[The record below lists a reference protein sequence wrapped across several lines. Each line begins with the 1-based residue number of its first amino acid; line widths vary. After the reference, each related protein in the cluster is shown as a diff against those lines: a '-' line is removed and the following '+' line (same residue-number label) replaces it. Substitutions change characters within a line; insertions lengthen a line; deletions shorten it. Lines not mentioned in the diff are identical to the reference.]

1 MNPLSAIYGAVA
13 GSRNRLYDRGLLRS
27 HALRGP
33 VVSVGNL
40 SAGGSGKTPF
50 VILLGE
56 QLKARGI
63 AFDILSRGYGRETRG
78 TLLVEPAGSPGE
90 FGDEPLLLARRLQ
103 VPVIL
108 GESRYRAGL
117 LAERKF
123 GPQLHLLDDGFQH
136 RSLVR
141 DFDIVLVSS
150 ADLQDQ
156 LLPTGRLRE
165 PIASLRRAD
174 ALVLTNEASPP
185 DLATRSQLVWRVRR
199 GIRIDPPPP
208 RPIVF
213 CGIARPQYFF
223 AQVRQAGVEPAAE
236 VPFRDHHSYSRV
248 DIQRLLN
255 LQRQHDAGSF
265 LTTEKD
271 AINLGPHSSALSPL
285 EIASVTLEF
294 ESPADAVDTMLRILS
309 ERKRRP

>member
-13 GSRNRLYDRGLLRS
+13 AVRNQFYDRGLLR
-27 HALRGP
+27 AYKLRGP

-63 AFDILSRGYGRETRG
+63 AFDILSRGYRRNTRG
-78 TLLVEPAGSPGE
+78 TRVVDPAGSARD

-108 GESRYRAGL
+108 GESRYQAGL

-136 RSLVR
+136 RSLAR
-141 DFDIVLVSS
+141 DFDIVLLSS
-150 ADLQDQ
+150 ADLQDH

-165 PIASLRRAD
+165 PIASLRRVD
-174 ALVLTNEASPP
+174 ALVLTNEPP
-185 DLATRSQLVWRVRR
+185 SSDLITANQFAWKVRR
-199 GIRIDPPPP
+199 GVRVDNPPP

-213 CGIARPQYFF
+213 CGIARPQHFF
-223 AQVRQAGVEPAAE
+223 AQVRETGIEPAAE
-236 VPFRDHHSYSRV
+236 ITFRDHHSYSRANL
-248 DIQRLLN
+248 QRLLG
-255 LQRQHDAGSF
+255 LQSQHDAGGF

-271 AINLGPHSSALSPL
+271 AINLGVHISSLTPL
-285 EIASVTLEF
+285 AIASVTMEF
-294 ESPADAVDTMLRILS
+294 DSPADAVDTMLRILS